1 MKSRD
6 EQALQQRWHKHVD
19 EQANTIELAWQQIA
33 PKPQPATQR
42 LWWLATAATLV
53 VALTYLGWQQQP
65 SRPERSLAAPLE
77 QPMLLADNYR
87 LIQLDKQIQQ
97 ALLRGADT
105 ATLDNLWQQRAQFA
119 SPQALQATQ

>member
-33 PKPQPATQR
+33 PKPQPISQR
-42 LWWLATAATLV
+42 LWWLATAAALV
-53 VALTYLGWQQQP
+53 VAVTYLGWQQQP
-65 SRPERSLAAPLE
+65 PSPARSVATNLE

-87 LIQLDKQIQQ
+87 LTQLDKQIQL

-105 ATLDNLWQQRAQFA
+105 ATLDSLWQQRAQLT

>member
-1 MKSRD
+1 MKSHD

-53 VALTYLGWQQQP
+53 VALTYLGWQPQP

-119 SPQALQATQ
+119 SPQALQTTQ